1 LRKPLSQL
9 ASYQALRAH
18 AREISAHTLREWF
31 ARDPGRFD
39 QFSIEHEDFLFDYS
53 RNRVSS
59 KTLDK
64 LLALFFECEVE
75 AWRDRLFAGS
85 RINLTESR
93 AVQHTK
99 LRDLGDV
106 SSEPAKQRD
115 DVLSRMIHLAE
126 RVSQAGFKDVVSL
139 GSGGSRLG
147 PELVCDAFSHAAN
160 KGLDIHFA
168 GNADAGEINRV
179 LENLLPD
186 RTFFIVI
193 SKSFTT
199 PETLANAGTA
209 RSWLSSRQRAGKR
222 IERHFCAVT
231 AEVEKAVSWGIL
243 PQLVF
248 PLMGAVGGRFSV
260 WSAAGL
266 SIVLH
271 LGMPA
276 FMEFL
281 QGAWEMDKHF
291 KTATPRENVP
301 ILLALLSIWNR
312 HFLGTSAHAVLPY
325 DTRLRLLPAYLQ
337 QLEMESNGKCVD
349 REGRELDVP
358 SSPVVFGDVG
368 TNAQHGFFQFLHQGT
383 STVSCDFI
391 GVVRPGHSNR
401 LQHDMLLANM
411 VAQAEALMVGRLA
424 EELRGNAGNQQT
436 GHMLFPGNRSS
447 SMILLKELMPRTLGQ
462 LLALYEHKVFVEG
475 VILNINSF
483 DQPGVELG
491 KILAKRLFERLQ
503 EGKAPDS
510 QENSAT
516 RAVLDYYRKHS

>member
-1 LRKPLSQL
+1 M
-9 ASYQALRAH
+9 AH

-39 QFSIEHEDFLFDYS
+39 RFSLEHEDFLFDYS

-75 AWRDRLFAGS
+75 AWRGRLFAGS
-85 RINLTESR
+85 RINLTERR
-93 AVQHTK
+93 AVQHTR

-115 DVLSRMIHLAE
+115 EVLSRMIHLAE
-126 RVSQAGFKDVVSL
+126 HVSQAGFKDVVSL

-160 KGLDIHFA
+160 KDLDIHFA
-168 GNADAGEINRV
+168 GNADACEINRV
-179 LENLLPD
+179 LEKLLPEK
-186 RTFFIVI
+186 TFFIVT

-209 RSWLSSRQRAGKR
+209 RSWLASHPRLGKR
-222 IERHFCAVT
+222 LERHFCAVT
-231 AEVEKAVSWGIL
+231 AEAEKAVSWGIL

-248 PLMGAVGGRFSV
+248 PLTGAVGGRFSV

-266 SIVLH
+266 GIVLH

-276 FMEFL
+276 FMEVL

-291 KTATPRENVP
+291 KTAAPRENVP
-301 ILLALLSIWNR
+301 ILLALLGIWNR

-349 REGRELDVP
+349 R
-358 SSPVVFGDVG
+358 
-368 TNAQHGFFQFLHQGT
+368 
-383 STVSCDFI
+383 
-391 GVVRPGHSNR
+391 
-401 LQHDMLLANM
+401 
-411 VAQAEALMVGRLA
+411 
-424 EELRGNAGNQQT
+424 
-436 GHMLFPGNRSS
+436 
-447 SMILLKELMPRTLGQ
+447 
-462 LLALYEHKVFVEG
+462 
-475 VILNINSF
+475 
-483 DQPGVELG
+483 
-491 KILAKRLFERLQ
+491 
-503 EGKAPDS
+503 
-510 QENSAT
+510 
-516 RAVLDYYRKHS
+516 